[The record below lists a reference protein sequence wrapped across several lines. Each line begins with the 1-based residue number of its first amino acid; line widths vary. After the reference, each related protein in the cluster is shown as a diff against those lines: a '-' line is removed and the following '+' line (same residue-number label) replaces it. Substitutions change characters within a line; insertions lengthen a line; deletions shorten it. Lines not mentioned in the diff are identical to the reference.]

1 VAGVGIPIRAIF
13 HKNRVKYMCCLDR
26 NAPAVHALPR
36 RRVSVP
42 PSASPPSP
50 PPPFSSP
57 SPPPSSA
64 LVSSVYGSSTPRR
77 RVSVLFCSFF
87 INNEYVAKQQSEVT
101 LRTAVIVIC
110 TTPTSGFC
118 PFFRSLPPLSHGY
131 SSQRILNSP
140 TSGFC
145 SLVSASLVK

>member
-1 VAGVGIPIRAIF
+1 VAGVGNSNSGYFPQESPQIYVLFRQKCP
-13 HKNRVKYMCCLDR
+13 CCSCTT
-26 NAPAVHALPR
+26 PT
-36 RRVSVP
+36 SGFC
-42 PSASPPSP
+42 PSFRQPHLP

-145 SLVSASLVK
+145 SLVSASLV